1 MVRATLHRFHG
12 ARCVANRADARRTV
26 QPMVD
31 SIGKR
36 CNDAAARSRRNPY
49 GTGLGKLLAAL
60 RVLSISTYRL
70 RLAPSQKL
78 AEARSRP

>member
-1 MVRATLHRFHG
+1 MGRKSRATLHRFHG
-12 ARCVANRADARRTV
+12 ARCVANGADARRTV

-49 GTGLGKLLAAL
+49 GTGLGRAHKTPEL
-60 RVLSISTYRL
+60 
-70 RLAPSQKL
+70 P
-78 AEARSRP
+78 